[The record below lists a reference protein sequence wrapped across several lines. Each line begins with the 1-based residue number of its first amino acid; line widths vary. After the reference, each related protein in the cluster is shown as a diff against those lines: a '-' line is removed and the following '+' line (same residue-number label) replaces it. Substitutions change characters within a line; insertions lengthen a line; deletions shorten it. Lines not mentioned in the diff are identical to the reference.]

1 MWFVRM
7 IKWTLKLFLKLLLF
21 PVFIVTTTLTI
32 ILNVI
37 LHLGSFA
44 AGLGLLVMLYCII
57 SRLWLHEWSQAVLAT
72 GMTAVGIASSS
83 GQVSSFLCSKKPTT
97 GWEDLSGTH
106 KQSARASTG
115 NSRCSFTF
123 SRKGW
128 DGYGCSQTYSPAC
141 K

>member
-1 MWFVRM
+1 MWFVRL
-7 IKWTLKLFLKLLLF
+7 IKWIAKFFLKILLF

-72 GMTAVGIASSS
+72 GMTAVGVGIFFGA
-83 GQVSSFLCSKKPTT
+83 GIIVALFEEANDRL
-97 GWEDLSGTH
+97 GGFIRD
-106 KQSARASTG
+106 A
-115 NSRCSFTF
+115 
-123 SRKGW
+123 
-128 DGYGCSQTYSPAC
+128 
-141 K
+141 

>member
-1 MWFVRM
+1 MWFVRL
-7 IKWTLKLFLKLLLF
+7 IKWILKFFLKLLLF

-72 GMTAVGIASSS
+72 GMTAAGVGIFFGA
-83 GQVSSFLCSKKPTT
+83 GIIVALFEEANDWLGGFIRNT
-97 GWEDLSGTH
+97 
-106 KQSARASTG
+106 
-115 NSRCSFTF
+115 
-123 SRKGW
+123 
-128 DGYGCSQTYSPAC
+128 
-141 K
+141 

>member
-37 LHLGSFA
+37 LHLGSLA

-72 GMTAVGIASSS
+72 GMTAVGIGIFFGAGIIISLFEEANDRL
-83 GQVSSFLCSKKPTT
+83 GGFIRN
-97 GWEDLSGTH
+97 
-106 KQSARASTG
+106 A
-115 NSRCSFTF
+115 
-123 SRKGW
+123 
-128 DGYGCSQTYSPAC
+128 
-141 K
+141 

>member
-1 MWFVRM
+1 MWFVRL
-7 IKWTLKLFLKLLLF
+7 IKWILKLFLKVLLF

-72 GMTAVGIASSS
+72 GMTAVGVGIFFGAGIIIALFEEANDRL
-83 GQVSSFLCSKKPTT
+83 GGFIR
-97 GWEDLSGTH
+97 
-106 KQSARASTG
+106 SA
-115 NSRCSFTF
+115 
-123 SRKGW
+123 
-128 DGYGCSQTYSPAC
+128 
-141 K
+141 

>member
-1 MWFVRM
+1 MLKIGIITASYRFLVIFRDNLFVCLQS
-7 IKWTLKLFLKLLLF
+7 IFFHLFSLCQKLFLKLLLF

-72 GMTAVGIASSS
+72 GMTAVGIGIFFGADIIIALFEEANDRL
-83 GQVSSFLCSKKPTT
+83 GGFIRN
-97 GWEDLSGTH
+97 
-106 KQSARASTG
+106 A
-115 NSRCSFTF
+115 
-123 SRKGW
+123 
-128 DGYGCSQTYSPAC
+128 
-141 K
+141 

>member
-7 IKWTLKLFLKLLLF
+7 IKWTLKLLLRLLLV

-72 GMTAVGIASSS
+72 GMTAVGIGIFFGADIIIALFEEANDRP
-83 GQVSSFLCSKKPTT
+83 GGFIRN
-97 GWEDLSGTH
+97 
-106 KQSARASTG
+106 A
-115 NSRCSFTF
+115 
-123 SRKGW
+123 
-128 DGYGCSQTYSPAC
+128 
-141 K
+141 